1 MTLAEIRK
9 EIDSTDALIRELI
22 AKRMQLSDEVAKVKA
37 QTGDPVYKPD
47 REAEI
52 LNRDPGE
59 TVRQWELPYRAVQ
72 RKILEVSRMHQYGR
86 ILSLTGRQ
94 PLGWSEEPAPER
106 GALHCGSASAFEKA
120 ALAAAKDGLY
130 IQEILPEEG
139 GSFRL
144 VLSDIPVVKKEHTGS
159 ALLLGAESASD
170 VLGKLLSVTQD
181 YGVRIRDLYVLRGG
195 TADQRAGAVVLI
207 DGTLRESLLQAMLW
221 QLQCELPEARFL
233 GSFASAPIFVETP

>member
-86 ILSLTGRQ
+86 ILSLTGRV
-94 PLGWSEEPAPER
+94 PCEWTEEPAAEQGILR
-106 GALHCGSASAFEKA
+106 CDAASVFGKA
-120 ALAAAKDGLY
+120 AVSIAKDGLY
-130 IQEILPEEG
+130 IQDILPEKG

-159 ALLLGAESASD
+159 ALLLGAENAAA

-181 YGVRIRDLYVLRGG
+181 YDVRIKELYVLCGG
-195 TADQRAGAVVLI
+195 TEEQSAGAVVLI
-207 DGTLRESLLQAMLW
+207 DGTLRESRLQAMLW

-233 GSFASAPIFVETP
+233 GSFSSAPIFEETP